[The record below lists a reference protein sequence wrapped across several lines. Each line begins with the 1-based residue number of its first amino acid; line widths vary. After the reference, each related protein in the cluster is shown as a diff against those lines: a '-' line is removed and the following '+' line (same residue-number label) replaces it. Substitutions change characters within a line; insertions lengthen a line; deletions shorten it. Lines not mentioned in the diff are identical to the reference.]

1 MRTNTHTHYV
11 NGIGCHKGGD
21 LWREAR
27 IHMYTFGW
35 MWGWVEL
42 QLRKFHGL
50 GVGSWGKTQVM
61 SWASTPS
68 AVSLVTMVVRSDG
81 CGSHVLISFLGSPKK
96 GKIPYIRLGVLTGYC
111 TLEFAQ
117 PWGTRRS
124 SRGFWYPIFGQ
135 AENRG
140 NDWPIFS
147 TLLMTY
153 INQQMA
159 QSRRTHSAAEF
170 AGGCSLG

>member
-1 MRTNTHTHYV
+1 MNLSIYMRTNTHTHYV

-21 LWREAR
+21 LRREAR

-50 GVGSWGKTQVM
+50 GVGSWGKAQVM

-96 GKIPYIRLGVLTGYC
+96 GKIAYIPLGVLTGYC

-124 SRGFWYPIFGQ
+124 SRDFGTQ
-135 AENRG
+135 
-140 NDWPIFS
+140 FS
-147 TLLMTY
+147 DKRK
-153 INQQMA
+153 I
-159 QSRRTHSAAEF
+159 
-170 AGGCSLG
+170 GGRIGQFFPHCSWLT